1 MKKFAASH
9 QSLKDSFGM
18 FFVDMSIFLEKYLDY
33 PLRCAEGQIIAV
45 QAHLKEIAEELQ
57 KKMSVRVNSFDE
69 VIFG

>member
-1 MKKFAASH
+1 
-9 QSLKDSFGM
+9 M

-33 PLRCAEGQIIAV
+33 PLRCEEGQIIAV

-57 KKMSVRVNSFDE
+57 KKMSLRVNSFDE

>member
-9 QSLKDSFGM
+9 QSLDIVKV
-18 FFVDMSIFLEKYLDY
+18 FFSDMSIFLEKYLDY
-33 PLRCAEGQIIAV
+33 PRRCEEGQIIAV

-57 KKMSVRVNSFDE
+57 KKMSLRVNSYDE